1 MGMVDGKITGL
12 QPIVEESFLT
22 ELTTGIFSSP
32 IIIIP
37 HSHFDY
43 VDTAICTIIER
54 CKDTVDS
61 SCLKISEI
69 LEFNEGVG
77 VIDFLTKKNTSSD
90 HISPI
95 LSELVGS
102 ERPDLI
108 IGKNI
113 FLLNS
118 ATL

>member
-77 VIDFLTKKNTSSD
+77 VIDFLTKKNSSCCFKGIEADKGILLKSLPMVTSEGKG
-90 HISPI
+90 ISKI
-95 LSELVGS
+95 
-102 ERPDLI
+102 
-108 IGKNI
+108 K
-113 FLLNS
+113 
-118 ATL
+118 A